1 MFYRVFTSFC
11 VPLVFATSLI
21 ADIAGVWKGEFD
33 SQIGRQEY
41 TFKFSDI
48 EGVLSGF
55 AVSTVNNNSRHADLL
70 NISLEGDRISF
81 NEKFSLA
88 SKDITISYSGII
100 FNSSIVL
107 TRQVEDWGAN
117 EFLVIKIIDFPVAQT
132 SGSNLPD
139 EGELTPAQ
147 HLNRPVEL
155 SPEDVPAFE
164 PAPKGFDVY
173 REGIMHGKVETFEYD
188 SASVGTTR
196 KLLVYTPAD
205 YSPEK
210 KYPVLYL
217 LHGIGGDETEWT
229 KFGSP
234 VNILDNLI
242 ADGKITPM
250 LVVMPNGR
258 AQKNDRAEGNI
269 FEAAPA
275 FAVFDKDLI
284 GSVIPFIE
292 SNYSVISEQSARALA
307 GLSMGGGQSLN
318 FGFQYMDT
326 FDHIGG
332 FSPAPNTRMP
342 EELLPAP
349 EEAKEKLK
357 TIWISCGDKDG
368 LMNISQR
375 THRYLKE
382 NEVPH
387 IWHVDSGPHDFTV
400 WKNDLYYFSQQ
411 IFK

>member
-1 MFYRVFTSFC
+1 MFYRVFTSVC
-11 VPLVFATSLI
+11 IILVSATSLI
-21 ADIAGVWKGEFD
+21 AGISGIWKGEFD

-55 AVSTVNNNSRHADLL
+55 AVSTVNDNSRHADLL
-70 NISLEGDRISF
+70 DIKLDGDRLSF
-81 NEKFSLA
+81 YETVSL
-88 SKDITISYSGII
+88 STGDIKITYTGII
-100 FNSSIVL
+100 FESSITL
-107 TRQVEDWGAN
+107 TRQAADFGSVD
-117 EFLVIKIIDFPVAQT
+117 FVVIKVLNAPVVK
-132 SGSNLPD
+132 NKDDKLP
-139 EGELTPAQ
+139 GELTPVQ
-147 HLNRPVEL
+147 QLNRPVEL
-155 SPEDVPAFE
+155 TSEDVPAFE
-164 PAPKGFDVY
+164 PAPAGFDTF
-173 REGIMHGKVETFEYD
+173 RDSIKHGKIEMVEY
-188 SASVGTTR
+188 SSVSVGSTR
-196 KLLVYTPAD
+196 KMLVYTPAD
-205 YSPEK
+205 YSSEK

-217 LHGIGGDETEWT
+217 LHGIGGDENEWNR
-229 KFGSP
+229 FGSP
-234 VNILDNLI
+234 SIILDNLI

-284 GSVIPFIE
+284 GSVIPYVE
-292 SNYSVISEQSARALA
+292 SNYYVIPEPSARALA

-326 FDHIGG
+326 FAHIGG

-342 EELLPAP
+342 EELLPEP
-349 EEAKEKLK
+349 EKAKEMLK
-357 TIWISCGDKDG
+357 VIWISCGDKDG

-375 THRYLKE
+375 THIYLKE
-382 NEVPH
+382 HGIAH

-400 WKNDLYYFSQQ
+400 WKNDLYYFTQQ
-411 IFK
+411 IFR